1 MVLSIPG
8 ADTGIHKG
16 GGVRFFGNKTF
27 SDIKNKTSGK
37 RKETQEIMYK
47 TQTIGYKTHMIF
59 FL

>member
-37 RKETQEIMYK
+37 GRKLKKLCTKLKQLGTK
-47 TQTIGYKTHMIF
+47 LT
-59 FL
+59 